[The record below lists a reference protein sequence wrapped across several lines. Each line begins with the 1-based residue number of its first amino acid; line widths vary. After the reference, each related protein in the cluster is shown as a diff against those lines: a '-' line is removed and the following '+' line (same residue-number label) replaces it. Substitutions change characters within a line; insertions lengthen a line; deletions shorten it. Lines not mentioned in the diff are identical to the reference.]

1 MHGILWQITDSYKIM
16 AIRDCQNE
24 CAFNFPGNVNEDL
37 ADMMYFSSVYVCC
50 RLKLIVLT
58 ACFKSFHFLCILMM
72 TTMMMMT
79 ILMYLP
85 LPLHLNLSYLCFSCS
100 SLVHFARLLLIN
112 VFSFLQSHNIRIPT
126 GRGKREKVR
135 ENANSPAKSGISR
148 EL

>member
-72 TTMMMMT
+72 TTMPSV
-79 ILMYLP
+79 L
-85 LPLHLNLSYLCFSCS
+85 
-100 SLVHFARLLLIN
+100 
-112 VFSFLQSHNIRIPT
+112 
-126 GRGKREKVR
+126 
-135 ENANSPAKSGISR
+135 
-148 EL
+148 